1 MQVGDLV
8 MDVDPHYSQQ
18 LGIIVEI
25 DAPEVRNV
33 STRSRMLTAMH
44 LDVVSS
50 LTNNFEY
57 NILFFVNHYNQYE
70 TT

>member
-1 MQVGDLV
+1 MKVGDLV

-25 DAPEVRNV
+25 DAPEGMYKV
-33 STRSRMLTAMH
+33 MFDHGPEWLTAMH

-50 LTNNFEY
+50 FNK
-57 NILFFVNHYNQYE
+57 
-70 TT
+70 